1 MLSNYNIT
9 YVRIVV
15 VDCNI
20 SIDGS
25 LWRSN
30 TSVLLTIIEG
40 LFGYDEHFR
49 RKTSNG
55 SALVLG
61 FLLMQLGTHCILIH
75 MYGVHRMVVIVFRYY
90 YC

>member
-1 MLSNYNIT
+1 M
-9 YVRIVV
+9 V

-25 LWRSN
+25 LWRTN
-30 TSVLLTIIEG
+30 TSVLLTVIDG

-49 RKTSNG
+49 CKTSNG
-55 SALVLG
+55 NALVLG

-75 MYGVHRMVVIVFRYY
+75 MYGVHDPHMVVIVFRYY
-90 YC
+90 FC